1 MSAEQEACLGV
12 TLDQGPRY
20 LPLVSREN
28 ANNYANR
35 CNPGGWQAAV
45 PERVFQVEALAAASQ
60 TRMRAHNDAY
70 GHRD

>member
-20 LPLVSREN
+20 LPLARLREN

-35 CNPGGWQAAV
+35 CNTRCGTCTTHP
-45 PERVFQVEALAAASQ
+45 ALHELCDSMKL
-60 TRMRAHNDAY
+60 TTY
-70 GHRD
+70 CW